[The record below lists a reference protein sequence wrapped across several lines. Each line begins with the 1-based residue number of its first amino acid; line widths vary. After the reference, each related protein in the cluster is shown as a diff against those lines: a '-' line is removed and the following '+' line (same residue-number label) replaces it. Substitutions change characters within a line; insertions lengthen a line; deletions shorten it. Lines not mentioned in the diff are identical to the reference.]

1 MLDGQEKA
9 ASLTE
14 PYKIGFAQGKSDYLI
29 LRNDATDV
37 CKKFPGRSSDTLTPN
52 GECIRGYIDGPAA
65 LVNNTQ
71 KAQTT
76 PPSGVTAINC
86 TNTNNN
92 ATDSCYNSGLRHG
105 LYDGSN
111 SRMSGY
117 SLTLGQGE
125 QYLLW
130 QMEITI
136 IQKNNQASVKGAYK
150 NVISAERMFVKSYVQ
165 LWQSQNDLTVRRL
178 SCMNEDLPVMS

>member
-1 MLDGQEKA
+1 
-9 ASLTE
+9 
-14 PYKIGFAQGKSDYLI
+14 
-29 LRNDATDV
+29 
-37 CKKFPGRSSDTLTPN
+37 
-52 GECIRGYIDGPAA
+52 
-65 LVNNTQ
+65 
-71 KAQTT
+71 
-76 PPSGVTAINC
+76 
-86 TNTNNN
+86 
-92 ATDSCYNSGLRHG
+92 
-105 LYDGSN
+105 
-111 SRMSGY
+111 MSGY